1 VVESYGVYIKLR
13 VHKNQNVVSVHVSGM
28 LNQIW
33 MTYATYLVS
42 IVIALLMTTEQKWLA
57 LQGMLN

>member
-1 VVESYGVYIKLR
+1 VVESYGVYIKLG

-33 MTYATYLVS
+33 MTFATYLVS

-57 LQGMLN
+57 LQRMLN

>member
-1 VVESYGVYIKLR
+1 MYA
-13 VHKNQNVVSVHVSGM
+13 HVSGM

-42 IVIALLMTTEQKWLA
+42 SYALLYMTIARRWLA
-57 LQGMLN
+57 LKRMPNWIMDNLA

>member
-1 VVESYGVYIKLR
+1 MVESYSVYIKLA
-13 VHKNQNVVSVHVSGM
+13 VHKNQNVVSIHVSGM

-42 IVIALLMTTEQKWLA
+42 IVIALLVTMEQKWLA
-57 LQGMLN
+57 LQRVLN

>member
-1 VVESYGVYIKLR
+1 MVESYGVYIKLA
-13 VHKNQNVVSVHVSGM
+13 VHKNQKVVLIHVSGM

-42 IVIALLMTTEQKWLA
+42 IVIALLVTTEQKWLA
-57 LQGMLN
+57 LQRVLN